1 MNLWHEIAPGTKE
14 SMNVIIEINKGSK
27 NKYEIDKKTGLISLD
42 RVMSTGQDYPFDYG
56 FVPQTLWHDGDALD
70 VAVLSTYAF
79 VPGVMVKCRPVAV
92 IHMVDGGEADDKIV
106 AVPVDDPRFAKVRD
120 LEDVNPHTLLE
131 MEHFFLTYKK
141 LQNKDVV
148 INGVDGRAVAEAA
161 FEESLKIYRD
171 KYPQKKNKEV

>member
-1 MNLWHEIAPGTKE
+1 
-14 SMNVIIEINKGSK
+14 
-27 NKYEIDKKTGLISLD
+27 
-42 RVMSTGQDYPFDYG
+42 
-56 FVPQTLWHDGDALD
+56 
-70 VAVLSTYAF
+70 
-79 VPGVMVKCRPVAV
+79 VKCRPVAV